1 MAGVLTG
8 SEHAVPNRQ
17 HATEVDIG
25 VIYAVVHLM
34 LRRADKE
41 FFKASKRNPDMR
53 MPQISGG
60 KIKQKPKGVHAEY
73 LQAR

>member
-1 MAGVLTG
+1 M
-8 SEHAVPNRQ
+8 
-17 HATEVDIG
+17 
-25 VIYAVVHLM
+25 IYAVVHLM

-73 LQAR
+73 LQARQSLRKQPHKDPGDRPKND